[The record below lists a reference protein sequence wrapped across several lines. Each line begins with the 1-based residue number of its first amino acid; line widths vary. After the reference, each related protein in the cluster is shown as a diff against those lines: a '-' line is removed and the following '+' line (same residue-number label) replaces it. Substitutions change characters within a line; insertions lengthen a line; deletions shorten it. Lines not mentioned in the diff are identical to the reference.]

1 MALASFDELL
11 KSVPRDQQELI
22 EKKLAIAVCIEKDL
36 TEQGLTKNPLAQ
48 KVDMKEA
55 QLNRILN
62 SNTNPT
68 PQSDC

>member
-62 SNTNPT
+62 ISFSQLNFFF
-68 PQSDC
+68 